1 MAPLLTRSL
10 RHPWLRYQV
19 ERLTDEMKGT
29 LAERIRMIYTGDE
42 AQELFTSHA
51 WRRLFKIRGPLLGG
65 ARRMTTWRQ
74 FILALGFHTAKE
86 MAEDRFEAC
95 WACPSYTYI
104 RDLVRRLCH
113 MLISYSISG
122 GQYLSRHAER
132 RKSGA
137 RLFGGHFIG
146 RLDAHFDLVSDERL
160 IDLTDIACE
169 PPLIDI
175 DELVK
180 INICVWLSDTWAW
193 VAPILERQPIVTA
206 SAPEVVDGALDVGE
220 GAQAVRAPVQAP
232 QPPPVAS
239 TTRTIGHS
247 LSRLE
252 DKVHR

>member
-1 MAPLLTRSL
+1 MITTPYSQEKEKEKKSRSTRLKTQHSMLDMAPLLTRSL

-19 ERLTDEMKGT
+19 ERLTDEMRGT

-160 IDLTDIACE
+160 IDLTDIA
-169 PPLIDI
+169 
-175 DELVK
+175 
-180 INICVWLSDTWAW
+180 W
-193 VAPILERQPIVTA
+193 
-206 SAPEVVDGALDVGE
+206 
-220 GAQAVRAPVQAP
+220 
-232 QPPPVAS
+232 AS
-239 TTRTIGHS
+239 TDETSVAIGAYRQSHDS
-247 LSRLE
+247 KTKEKEYSE
-252 DKVHR
+252 Q